1 MALPNVVIG
10 YIVGIT
16 KVGPHCCRG
25 HSKGVN
31 SRAVQPIVK
40 GYVKGFW
47 WLLGRVVRPICV
59 VLIKW
64 SIVRVWPVVVW
75 VWFLVIRLWFL
86 VVWFWLFIIWKRL
99 FVIWRWLHVRIF
111 ILFWWRIGLFIVFHW
126 RIV

>member
-10 YIVGIT
+10 DIVGISR
-16 KVGPHCCRG
+16 VGPHCGRG

-31 SRAVQPIVK
+31 SRAVKPVVK
-40 GYVKGFW
+40 GYVKGFG
-47 WLLGRVVRPICV
+47 WLLWRVVRPICV
-59 VLIKW
+59 ILIKRC
-64 SIVRVWPVVVW
+64 IIRVWPVIVW
-75 VWFLVIRLWFL
+75 IWLLI
-86 VVWFWLFIIWKRL
+86 VWFWLFIIWKRL